1 MDDVQ
6 VTRNWVIPSTAIAIH
21 FARSGGPG
29 GQNVNK
35 VNTKAEVRVRVADLA
50 FPADDVRERF
60 LAREGTRVTA
70 GGELLITSQVH
81 RSQAQ
86 NLEECLGRLV
96 GMLRAA
102 LVRPRVRRA
111 TRPTAGSRQRR
122 LAETR
127 ARARRQADRKVSEE

>member
-6 VTRNWVIPSTAIAIH
+6 VTRNWVIPASAISVR

-35 VNTKAEVRVRVADLA
+35 LNTKAEVRVRVADLA
-50 FPADDVRERF
+50 FPAEDVRARF
-60 LAREGTRVTA
+60 LAREGTRVTE
-70 GGELLITSQVH
+70 GGDLLITSQIH

-96 GMLRAA
+96 SMLRAA
-102 LVRPRVRRA
+102 LVRPKVRRP
-111 TRPTAGSRQRR
+111 TRPTAASRERRIAEKRRRAHRQAQRR
-122 LAETR
+122 
-127 ARARRQADRKVSEE
+127 VSEE